1 MTVAKE
7 KTPELKKKPEK
18 KTIWTTEEKNNLQS
32 LYGCDILVENGSLE
46 DVSVKNVPTD
56 SYIVKYMYEDKVH
69 YDLTRGTRNTLF
81 DMYWD
86 KFKGGLQTIDY
97 GKGTIKP
104 NLWGY
109 STPTKKKK
117 RKG

>member
-7 KTPELKKKPEK
+7 KQPELKKKPEK
-18 KTIWTTEEKNNLQS
+18 KTIWTTEERSNLQT
-32 LYGCDILVENGSLE
+32 LYGCDIVVENGSLE

-69 YDLTRGTRNTLF
+69 YDLTRGTKTNLF
-81 DMYWD
+81 DMYWY
-86 KFKGGLQTIDY
+86 KFKSGLKNIDY
-97 GKGTIKP
+97 GNGTIKP

-109 STPTKKKK
+109 KAPQQKKK
-117 RKG
+117 RK